1 MEGIEVK
8 AVMDF
13 MERVRSDGRLGPAH
27 ISVYMAVVYVWS
39 MQGADGPAKVNG
51 KEVGALAKISGTTP
65 LYRRLRELH
74 EFGYI
79 VYQPSFNPMDRS
91 RVFLTLMEK
100 MRYLWKG

>member
-1 MEGIEVK
+1 MEAVEVK

-13 MERVRSDGRLGPAH
+13 MGRVRTDGRLGPAH
-27 ISVYMAVVYVWS
+27 ISVYMAVVYVWVE
-39 MQGADGPAKVNG
+39 QGANGPAKVTG
-51 KEVGALAKISGTTP
+51 KELGALAKISGQTP

-74 EFGYI
+74 DFGYI
-79 VYQPSFNPMDRS
+79 VYQPSFNPADRS